1 MAKSGFWRTLVLL
14 LGLSLFAT
22 VQAHAQNGL
31 QRFEKDVKPQL
42 EFKSLTYDKAAP
54 LGDKGFTLSNVVA
67 VVPASATGGK
77 DSTIKIEKVTV
88 EEADFDRMKD
98 TGKKDEV
105 PLFAKIKIEGMTGD
119 DDLSGMLES
128 FGIPKAPVDLALDYR
143 LNPADKML
151 TVSKLE
157 VGLQGQGSLSL
168 SLVLDGVSDKASEA
182 ADAKDTASLRSA
194 SLVYTDVGLLSQL
207 LPAVAKQ
214 QGMAADAM
222 VAMAV
227 APIGAFAVG
236 KGPGTVKALDGLA
249 SFIGDWKKPK
259 GPITLSV
266 APAKSASLAD
276 LDKIE
281 QPNAL
286 TDIFGLT
293 VEYAGTRAGAAGG
306 VGSQSGGQGG
316 GQVAA
321 AGPPAADKT
330 MIGAEAWLTLIGN
343 TVTGKIDGEVIF
355 EHYRKDGT
363 LALLEGSEITKG
375 KWSLEGER
383 VCFKYPD
390 EDKDCQT
397 ISRTGDDVTFTNKNK
412 SSYRLKVLQG
422 NPKNL

>member
-22 VQAHAQNGL
+22 VQAQAQNGL
-31 QRFEKDVKPQL
+31 QRFEKEIKPQL
-42 EFKSLTYDKAAP
+42 EFKSFTYDKAAP
-54 LGDKGFTLSNVVA
+54 LGDKGFTLSNVVV
-67 VVPASATGGK
+67 VVPGSAATGDK
-77 DSTIKIEKVTV
+77 DNTIKIEKVTV

-98 TGKKDEV
+98 GGKKDEV
-105 PLFAKIKIEGMTGD
+105 PLFAKLKIEGMTGD

-143 LNPADKML
+143 LNPTAKVL

-182 ADAKDTASLRSA
+182 AGAKDTASLRSA

-207 LPAVAKQ
+207 LPAIAKQ

-222 VAMAV
+222 IAMAV
-227 APIGAFAVG
+227 APIGAFASG
-236 KGPGTVKALDGLA
+236 KAADTVKALDGLA

-259 GPITLSV
+259 GPITISV

-286 TDIFGLT
+286 TDIFGLK

-306 VGSQSGGQGG
+306 VGASTGGQ
-316 GQVAA
+316 AA
-321 AGPPAADKT
+321 AAAPPAADKT
-330 MIGAEAWLTLIGN
+330 MTGAEAWLTLIGN
-343 TVTGKIDGEVIF
+343 TVTGKVDGEVIF

-397 ISRTGDDVTFTNKNK
+397 ISRTGDEVTFKRKDK
-412 SSYRLKVLQG
+412 SGYRLKVLEG

>member
-1 MAKSGFWRTLVLL
+1 MSKSGLWRTLVLL
-14 LGLSLFAT
+14 VGLSLFAT

-31 QRFEKDVKPQL
+31 QRFEKDIKPQL

-105 PLFAKIKIEGMTGD
+105 PLFAKLKIEGMTGD

-128 FGIPKAPVDLALDYR
+128 YGIPKAPVDLALDYR
-143 LNPADKML
+143 LNPADKVL
-151 TVSKLE
+151 TISKLE

-182 ADAKDTASLRSA
+182 AGAKDTAKLRSA

-222 VAMAV
+222 IAMAV

-249 SFIGDWKKPK
+249 SFITDWKKPK
-259 GPITLSV
+259 GPITISV

-276 LDKIE
+276 LDKLE

-286 TDIFGLT
+286 TDIFGLK
-293 VEYAGTRAGAAGG
+293 VDYAGTRTGAPTAMD
-306 VGSQSGGQGG
+306 SN
-316 GQVAA
+316 AA
-321 AGPPAADKT
+321 SA
-330 MIGAEAWLTLIGN
+330 
-343 TVTGKIDGEVIF
+343 
-355 EHYRKDGT
+355 
-363 LALLEGSEITKG
+363 
-375 KWSLEGER
+375 
-383 VCFKYPD
+383 
-390 EDKDCQT
+390 QT
-397 ISRTGDDVTFTNKNK
+397 
-412 SSYRLKVLQG
+412 SSAQLR
-422 NPKNL
+422 P